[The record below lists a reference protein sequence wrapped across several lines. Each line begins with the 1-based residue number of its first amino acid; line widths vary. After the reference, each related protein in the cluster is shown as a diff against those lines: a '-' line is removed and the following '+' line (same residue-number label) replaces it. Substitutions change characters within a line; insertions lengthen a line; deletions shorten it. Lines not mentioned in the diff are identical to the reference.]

1 MLQICLAQEYGASG
15 VVFILND
22 VRPYV
27 FRATGEVP
35 RLLLHSLLS
44 THSKYTGDHP
54 CELITTPLVMVTKED
69 GKLLRNASS
78 LSVYS
83 TYRQSSNLYMGIY
96 LGCSVSILSIPSYQ
110 ALMLHLILRR
120 SRFSFFS
127 YFQLNLRPILF
138 AVAAVVVWLL
148 LAWIMF
154 RSRPKPSQECDTK
167 CIAWGNFSRS
177 NGWPCVRYGAPTCY
191 SEAEWSEP
199 VATLV
204 EYVNAVI
211 KSTCT
216 LFVSVTLG
224 VVALHMLKAQ
234 AHRNKLRLVAKEIDA
249 PRDALSRTRFV
260 EQVAPSDGNSL
271 FHSMSY
277 FLLHCGQNLSP
288 FGSYSDTA
296 HASLRCEIIDHLKAH
311 SDDIC
316 VGSAGLLLRSYVE
329 TEMKG
334 VDFDKCAP
342 PPNSTSSCPAR

>member
-1 MLQICLAQEYGASG
+1 MFLEQLVKCR
-15 VVFILND
+15 VCFC
-22 VRPYV
+22 
-27 FRATGEVP
+27 FF
-35 RLLLHSLLS
+35 LLS
-44 THSKYTGDHP
+44 TNSKCTGDHP
-54 CELITTPLVMVTKED
+54 CELVTTPLVMVTKED

-83 TYRQSSNLYMGIY
+83 TYRQSSNLFMGIY
-96 LGCSVSILSIPSYQ
+96 LGCSVSILSIPTYQ

-148 LAWIMF
+148 LTLIMF
-154 RSRPKPSQECDTK
+154 RFRPKPNQECETK

-216 LFVSVTLG
+216 LFVSVAL
-224 VVALHMLKAQ
+224 VAVALHMLRAQ
-234 AHRNKLRLVAKEIDA
+234 AHRNKLRVVALKKAIVA
-249 PRDALSRTRFV
+249 PQDALSRPQFV

-271 FHSMSY
+271 FHSISY

-296 HASLRCEIIDHLKAH
+296 HASLRREVIDHLKAH
-311 SDDIC
+311 GDDIC
-316 VGSAGLLLRSYVE
+316 VGSTGLLLRSYVE
-329 TEMKG
+329 TEMRG

-342 PPNSTSSCPAR
+342 